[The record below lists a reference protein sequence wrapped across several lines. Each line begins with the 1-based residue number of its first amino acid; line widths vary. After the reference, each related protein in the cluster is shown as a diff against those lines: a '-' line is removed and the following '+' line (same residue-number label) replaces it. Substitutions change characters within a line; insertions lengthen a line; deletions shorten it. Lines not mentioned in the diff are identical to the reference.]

1 MEPEFEISVVIPV
14 YRVEAFL
21 HDCVESVLVQTFR
34 EFEIVLVDD
43 GSPDRCPAICD
54 DYAARYADPTKG
66 PVIRVV
72 HKKNAGLGMARNTG
86 MDAARGRYITFLDSD
101 DMLHPRTLERLHEVA
116 VRTGSQVVHARHCK
130 FVTPGTYSAEVHT
143 DREHVISG
151 ADAMR
156 RVALCSFASYPGD
169 EPYTLEGAA
178 WGRFSISPSS
188 GGRACVSRA
197 SVSTS
202 ARTTSSTMS
211 SRFGPIRWRSCRT
224 LFTAT
229 G

>member
-86 MDAARGRYITFLDSD
+86 MDAARGAT
-101 DMLHPRTLERLHEVA
+101 
-116 VRTGSQVVHARHCK
+116 
-130 FVTPGTYSAEVHT
+130 
-143 DREHVISG
+143 
-151 ADAMR
+151 
-156 RVALCSFASYPGD
+156 
-169 EPYTLEGAA
+169 
-178 WGRFSISPSS
+178 SPS
-188 GGRACVSRA
+188 
-197 SVSTS
+197 
-202 ARTTSSTMS
+202 
-211 SRFGPIRWRSCRT
+211 W
-224 LFTAT
+224 TAT
-229 G
+229 TCCIRAPWSACMRSRYAQGHR